1 MPSKDWE
8 ETKVTISRKELADI
22 ISKEIVCVLAAANE
36 VGDNELTKM
45 VKDLLLEFSA
55 SVASEIFKDTP
66 DERKV

>member
-55 SVASEIFKDTP
+55 SVASEIFKDTT
-66 DERKV
+66 DEIEV